1 MPAASVTT
9 DIAAMVVKMRLG
21 KSYIYTQTYKPKYV
35 GLWRAILTTHSFYV
49 DLERLLYLLYLL
61 LYKCSQLVVLCR
73 VAGVSML

>member
-49 DLERLLYLLYLL
+49 DLERLLYLL